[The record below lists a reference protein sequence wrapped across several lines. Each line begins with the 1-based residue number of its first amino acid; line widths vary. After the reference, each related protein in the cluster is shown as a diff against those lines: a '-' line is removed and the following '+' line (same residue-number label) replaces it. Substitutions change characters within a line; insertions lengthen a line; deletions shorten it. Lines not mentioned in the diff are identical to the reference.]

1 MSIGGELASYGDTS
15 TRFASCNARLAGTY
29 FPRDRFRCVYVV
41 GDVHGDFTALVKCLR
56 ISRVMERRN
65 GLWVWCA
72 PPRTAVVLL
81 GDTVD
86 RFRRAGRQMFAEHT
100 SPDGFVRTGG
110 ERRNE
115 ELHVVLLLDS
125 LSQQAERNE
134 SAVFRLFGNHEFMNY
149 TDNLYNYVTPYALN
163 LPEDASYDE
172 IVQAVE
178 VRAQSFK
185 HGPFR
190 RYIGSCQPKAIIQ
203 IGPTVMCHG
212 GIDDRMW
219 DSPAVHERMHETG
232 LTLFELANQLA
243 TAKWESPDVATDPLF
258 ETLLNNSITRSI
270 EPDDR
275 NWLYTNRIN
284 ILPVAGI
291 LWDDQLSDSQI
302 NTAHG
307 HVCDGHTRRAFQRAD
322 ADAASRHGVERLKH
336 VCVAHCQQTKNGT
349 VMSGAAGDG
358 EEPSDR
364 AVYEEDDEREVFR
377 YSSGGGSG
385 SGYSQGINT
394 ECGGMVWR
402 VDVGMSR
409 AFRFNKSYFIEA
421 AGKTEEEYYNVLEA
435 QRPQVLRIV
444 HQLDGTEDF
453 AVLKYKGNYS
463 HEYLVFTGLG
473 DDEQEPF

>member
-1 MSIGGELASYGDTS
+1 MSIGGD
-15 TRFASCNARLAGTY
+15 RFASCNAQAAGTY
-29 FPRDRFRCVYVV
+29 FSRDRFRRVFVV
-41 GDVHGDFTALVKCLR
+41 GDVHGDFTALIKCLK
-56 ISRVMERRN
+56 ISRVIERVGDR
-65 GLWVWCA
+65 WAWCA

-86 RFRRAGRQMFAEHT
+86 RFRRGGRHMLAEFT
-100 SPDGFVRTGG
+100 SPEGFVRTGG

-125 LSQQAERNE
+125 LSQQAERSE

-163 LPEDASYDE
+163 LPEDASHE
-172 IVQAVE
+172 AIVQAVE
-178 VRAQSFK
+178 ARAQSFK
-185 HGPFR
+185 HGAFR
-190 RYIGSCQPKAIIQ
+190 RSIGSCQPKAIIQ
-203 IGPTVMCHG
+203 IGPTVLCHG

-219 DSPAVHERMHETG
+219 DIPEVQQRMRETG
-232 LTLFELANQLA
+232 LTLFELANHLA
-243 TAKWESPDVATDPLF
+243 KVQWESPDAVADPLF
-258 ETLLNNSITRSI
+258 YTVLNNSVTRSVSN
-270 EPDDR
+270 DDR
-275 NWLYTNRIN
+275 NWLYANRRD

-291 LWDDQLSDSQI
+291 LWDDQVSAFHVHTS
-302 NTAHG
+302 HG
-307 HVCDGHTRRAFQRAD
+307 HVCDAHTRRAFQRAD
-322 ADAASRHGVERLKH
+322 ADAVHRWGVERLRH
-336 VCVAHCQQTKNGT
+336 VCVAHCQQTEKGT
-349 VMSGAAGDG
+349 VMSGVLGDG

-364 AVYEEDDEREVFR
+364 AVYEEDAEREVFR
-377 YSSGGGSG
+377 YSPGSGSG

-409 AFRFNKSYFIEA
+409 AFRFNKQYA
-421 AGKTEEEYYNVLEA
+421 TTVAGKTEEEYYNLLEA

-463 HEYLVFTGLG
+463 YDYLVYTGMG
-473 DDEQEPF
+473 DDEEEPF